1 MEKKLRVGII
11 GCGAI
16 AKRIHMPCLAEIEN
30 CEVVAVCDHHIE
42 KAQAFA
48 EKYNIPRVYTLHHEF
63 LAQEQGKVDA
73 VFVLVKPDQ
82 TFKVV
87 KETLEAGYH
96 VMMEKP
102 AGINDYQAN
111 SMARISARTGKVAAV
126 AMNRRHIP
134 VVQEALKRIRAVTD
148 IVQVDGRFM
157 KISDIATGW
166 SYASAY
172 NCDIIHALDCVRY
185 LAGSEVVNAATVI
198 GQYNSPVEN
207 AWNSVMLFE
216 NGVTGTLRSNYQASA
231 RVHDFEIHGSRAS
244 AFIDVG
250 FPGRDDATA
259 TIIYGDGASIY
270 SAAAAGVNGT
280 NIEVLSARAL
290 AGGDEYYQYY
300 GYKQEDQDFVD
311 SILEGRAPLCTIAD
325 AAKSMELA
333 ELLIR
338 KRING

>member
-1 MEKKLRVGII
+1 MQKLRIGVI
-11 GCGAI
+11 GCGNI
-16 AKRIHMPCLAEIEN
+16 AKRIHMPSLAEIEN

-82 TFKVV
+82 TFRVA
-87 KETLEAGYH
+87 EAALKAGFH

-102 AGINDYQAN
+102 CGINAYQAG
-111 SMARISARTGKVAAV
+111 SLARTAAKMGKTAAV

-134 VVQEALKRIRAVTD
+134 VLQEALKRIKAVTD

-157 KISDIATGW
+157 KISDIADAW

-216 NGVTGTLRSNYQASA
+216 NGVTGTLRANYRASA

-250 FPGRDDATA
+250 FPGREDSTA
-259 TIIYGDGASIY
+259 TIVYGDGVSIY
-270 SAAAAGVNGT
+270 SAAATGVNST
-280 NIEVLSARAL
+280 NIEVLSAREL

-300 GYKQEDQDFVD
+300 GYKQEDQDFVN
-311 SILEGRAPLCTIAD
+311 SILEGREPLCTIAD

-333 ELLIR
+333 ELLLS
-338 KRING
+338 KRIN

>member
-1 MEKKLRVGII
+1 MQKLRIGVI
-11 GCGAI
+11 GCGNI
-16 AKRIHMPCLAEIEN
+16 AKRIHMPSLAEIEN

-82 TFKVV
+82 AFRVAEAVLK
-87 KETLEAGYH
+87 AGYH

-102 AGINDYQAN
+102 CGINAYQAG
-111 SMARISARTGKVAAV
+111 SLARTAAKMGKTAGV

-134 VVQEALKRIRAVTD
+134 VLQEALKRIKAVTD

-157 KISDIATGW
+157 KISDIADAW

-185 LAGSEVVNAATVI
+185 LAGSEVVNAATVV

-216 NGVTGTLRSNYQASA
+216 NGVTGTLRANYRASA

-250 FPGRDDATA
+250 FPGRDDSTA
-259 TIIYGDGASIY
+259 TIVYGDGASIY
-270 SAAAAGVNGT
+270 SAAAVGVNGT
-280 NIEVLSARAL
+280 SIEVLSAREL

-300 GYKQEDQDFVD
+300 GYKQEDQDFVN
-311 SILEGRAPLCTIAD
+311 SILEGREPLCTIAD

-333 ELLIR
+333 ELLLS
-338 KRING
+338 KRIN

>member
-1 MEKKLRVGII
+1 MEKLRIGVI
-11 GCGAI
+11 GCGNI
-16 AKRIHMPCLAEIEN
+16 AKRIHMPSLAEIEN

-48 EKYNIPRVYTLHHEF
+48 EKYNVPRVYTLHHEF
-63 LAQEQGKVDA
+63 LQQEQGKVDA

-82 TFKVV
+82 TFRVA
-87 KETLEAGYH
+87 EATLKAGFH

-102 AGINDYQAN
+102 AGINAYQAN
-111 SMARISARTGKVAAV
+111 SLARTAEKMGKTAAV

-134 VVQEALKRIRAVTD
+134 VLQEALKRIKAVTD

-157 KISDIATGW
+157 KISDIADAW
-166 SYASAY
+166 SYANAY

-185 LAGSEVVNAATVI
+185 LAGSEVKDAATVI

-216 NGVTGTLRSNYQASA
+216 NGVTGTLRSNYRASA

-250 FPGRDDATA
+250 FPGKDDATA
-259 TIIYGDGASIY
+259 TIVYGDGVSIY
-270 SAAAAGVNGT
+270 SAAATGVNST
-280 NIEVLSARAL
+280 NIEVLSAREL

-311 SILEGRAPLCTIAD
+311 SILAGKEPKCTIAD

-333 ELLIR
+333 ELLLN
-338 KRING
+338 KRIN